1 MVDIVSRPDVAP
13 SFARAL
19 FNTSQVPLLLFDGDL
34 RVLCATPSFCT
45 TFGIS
50 EDNAEGRDLGEL
62 GGGEW
67 NIPELRILLQNA
79 LVGEAESGDYE
90 ANLVRPGA
98 EDRRLTLSARCLAQ
112 EGTPDAWVL
121 LAISDVTDA
130 RRVAEANVA
139 LLLEKDD
146 LLRER
151 GVLLQEMQHR
161 VANSLQ
167 IIASILSLKARAV
180 GSEETRLHL
189 RDAHDRVMA
198 VAAVQQHLQYGLVDV
213 EVGPYLTKLCGSL
226 ASSMIREKRP
236 LTIAVIADKAIVSS
250 HQAVSLGL
258 IVTELVINALKHAFP
273 NDRDGK
279 VVVSYQGQGAGWTLS
294 VADDGVGRQPA
305 SPTARVGIGASLID
319 AMARQLDASVVMSD
333 AAPGARV
340 EIVNV
345 DGDPR
350 QANAHVN

>member
-1 MVDIVSRPDVAP
+1 MVDIVIRPDVAP

-19 FNTSQVPLLLFDGDL
+19 FNTSQVPLLLFDSDL
-34 RVLCATPSFCT
+34 RVLCVTPSFCT

-50 EDNAEGRDLGEL
+50 EDRAEGRNLSEL

-67 NIPELRILLQNA
+67 NIPELRLLLENA

-90 ANLVRPGA
+90 ASLVRPGSD
-98 EDRRLTLSARCLAQ
+98 DRRLTLSARCLAQ
-112 EGTPDAWVL
+112 EDTTDMWVL
-121 LAISDVTDA
+121 LAVSDVTDA

-139 LLLEKDD
+139 LLLEKDG

-151 GVLLQEMQHR
+151 AVLLQEMQHR

-180 GSEETRLHL
+180 ASEETRLHL

-198 VAAVQQHLQYGLVDV
+198 VAAVQQHLQFGLVDV
-213 EVGPYLTKLCGSL
+213 EVGPYLSKLCGSL
-226 ASSMIREKRP
+226 ASSMIRDKRP
-236 LTIAVIADKAIVSS
+236 LTIAVVADKAIVSS

-273 NDRDGK
+273 DDRDGS
-279 VVVSYQGQGAGWTLS
+279 VVVSYQVEAPGWILS
-294 VADDGVGRQPA
+294 VTDDGVGRPPA
-305 SPTARVGIGASLID
+305 SPTARVGLGASLVD
-319 AMARQLDASVVMSD
+319 AMAHQLGAGVVMSD
-333 AAPGARV
+333 ASPGTTAS
-340 EIVNV
+340 IVNV

-350 QANAHVN
+350 QAAATVN